1 MKRVEQMR
9 LRPGMTV
16 GELAEE
22 MRRAGVIGAGRVG
35 RAVEIVAEMFSDPD
49 YTTFIALSGPLVP
62 GGMRLI
68 FTDLIR
74 DGYVDVVVTNGAN
87 VVHDLIEAMGDKH
100 RVGRVE
106 ADDSKLWRE
115 GISRAYDIYID
126 SEVFTDLEG
135 YVGGILD
142 SIPEERRMGIPIHG
156 LLREIGLRL
165 EDEDSIL
172 FNAARRGVPIF
183 SPGFLDSMLGI
194 PLWMYS
200 KRDGLQIDPLKD
212 FDLFAEMVYDAKR
225 AGAIILGG
233 GTPKHHTLY
242 MNTLRE
248 GVDAA
253 IQISSARADDGSLSG
268 APLREA
274 ISWGKVKGDRT
285 STIFGDITIVFPL
298 IVAAALERCDG
309 PPRIEGG
316 SIRQH

>member
-22 MRRAGVIGAGRVG
+22 MLRAGVIGAGRVG

-62 GGMRLI
+62 SGMRRI
-68 FTDLIR
+68 FTDLIKG
-74 DGYVDVVVTNGAN
+74 GYVDVVVTNGAN
-87 VVHDLIEAMGDKH
+87 IVHDLVEAMGERH
-100 RVGRVE
+100 MVGRVE
-106 ADDSKLWRE
+106 ADDARLLEE
-115 GISRAYDIYID
+115 GISRAYDIFIE
-126 SEVFTDLEG
+126 SHVFADLEAFI
-135 YVGGILD
+135 GGILD
-142 SIPEERRMGIPIHG
+142 DIPEERRIGVPIYG

-165 EDEDSIL
+165 EDEGSIL
-172 FNAARRGVPIF
+172 FNAARHGVPIF

-200 KRDGLQIDPLKD
+200 KRSSLRIDPVRD
-212 FDLFAEMVYDAKR
+212 FDLFAEKVYEARK
-225 AGAIILGG
+225 AGAVILGG

-248 GVDAA
+248 GLDAA
-253 IQISSARADDGSLSG
+253 VQISSARADDGSLSG

-274 ISWGKVKGDRT
+274 VSWGKVKGEKT
-285 STIFGDITIVFPL
+285 STIFGDVTIVFPL
-298 IVAAALERCDG
+298 IVAAALEKIKG
-309 PPRIEGG
+309 
-316 SIRQH
+316 